1 MKKTKL
7 EEILETTLPVSI
19 NKNTPKPT
27 GCLEVR
33 KIGKSEF
40 MGAWKY
46 GDQFSLLDYPALSDK
61 LEKKGIDVYCLHKP
75 NGEATLSITKA
86 YQETPGLKFPY
97 LELCVEGSGGSK
109 AIIFLYLNVYLNVD
123 GELKTYTPSRGNT
136 IRLDRGW
143 PINDSGIF
151 DFKWQNKNILEESD
165 LLYLVKEIN
174 RPALSEYKL
183 ETIYEAF
190 QEYKNKNGAESIV
203 IPDRNLCVQEFE
215 EMLYFGD

>member
-7 EEILETTLPVSI
+7 EEILGTTLPTTI

-27 GCLEVR
+27 GCLEVK
-33 KIGKSEF
+33 KIERSEF

-46 GDQFSLLDYPALSDK
+46 GDQFSLLDYPTLSD
-61 LEKKGIDVYCLHKP
+61 EFEGKGIDVYCLHKP
-75 NGEATLSITKA
+75 NGEATLSITEA

-109 AIIFLYLNVYLNVD
+109 VIIFLYLNVD

-143 PINDSGIF
+143 PINDSGMF

-190 QEYKNKNGAESIV
+190 QEYKNKDGAESIV
-203 IPDRNLCVQEFE
+203 IPDRNLCIQEFE

>member
-7 EEILETTLPVSI
+7 EEILGTTLPTTI
-19 NKNTPKPT
+19 NKNIPKPI

-33 KIGKSEF
+33 KIEGPEF

-46 GDQFSLLDYPALSDK
+46 GDQFSLLDYPTLSDE
-61 LEKKGIDVYCLHKP
+61 LEERGIDVYCLHKP
-75 NGEATLSITKA
+75 NGEATLSITEA
-86 YQETPGLKFPY
+86 YQETPGLRFPY

-109 AIIFLYLNVYLNVD
+109 VIIILYINAD

-136 IRLDRGW
+136 IRLDRGC
-143 PINDSGIF
+143 PINDSRIF

-190 QEYKNKNGAESIV
+190 QEYNNKDGAESIV

-215 EMLYFGD
+215 EMLWFGD

>member
-7 EEILETTLPVSI
+7 EEILGTTLPTTI
-19 NKNTPKPT
+19 NKNIPKPI

-33 KIGKSEF
+33 KIEGPEF

-46 GDQFSLLDYPALSDK
+46 GDQFSLLDYPTLSDE
-61 LEKKGIDVYCLHKP
+61 LEGRGIDVYCLHKP
-75 NGEATLSITKA
+75 NGEATLSITEA
-86 YQETPGLKFPY
+86 YQETPELRFPY

-109 AIIFLYLNVYLNVD
+109 VIIFLYLNVS

-190 QEYKNKNGAESIV
+190 QEYKNKDGAESIV

>member
-7 EEILETTLPVSI
+7 EEILETTLPTTI
-19 NKNTPKPT
+19 NKNIPKPT
-27 GCLEVR
+27 GYLDVK

-40 MGAWKY
+40 IEAWKY
-46 GDQFSLLDYPALSDK
+46 GDQFSLFDYPTLSDE
-61 LEKKGIDVYCLHKP
+61 LDGRGIDVYCLHKP
-75 NGEATLSITKA
+75 NGEATLSITEA

-97 LELCVEGSGGSK
+97 LELCVKGSGGSK
-109 AIIFLYLNVYLNVD
+109 VIIFLYLNVG

-143 PINDSGIF
+143 PINDSGMF
-151 DFKWQNKNILEESD
+151 DFKWQNKNTLEESD

-190 QEYKNKNGAESIV
+190 QEYKNKDGAESIV
-203 IPDRNLCVQEFE
+203 TPDRNLCVQEFE
-215 EMLYFGD
+215 EMLWFGD